1 MSKENTRNV
10 IILKNLPSNL
20 IAEAI
25 LVVKD
30 KKQVAEY
37 MKESEFG
44 ANKDVSNCKT
54 YNNGIIYGDIKTES
68 LKKIENVKKEDRKY
82 VIKEAET
89 VVSNYIK
96 RIEDNLA
103 DRKIDRLKKSYKKTK
118 KLNIFL
124 AMTTIISILLAIF
137 I

>member
-68 LKKIENVKKEDRKY
+68 LKKIENVKKEDRK
-82 VIKEAET
+82 
-89 VVSNYIK
+89 

-118 KLNIFL
+118 KLNVFL

>member
-44 ANKDVSNCKT
+44 VNKDVSNCKT
-54 YNNGIIYGDIKTES
+54 GNNGIIYGDMKTES

-82 VIKEAET
+82 VIKEAEI
-89 VVSNYIK
+89 VVSNYTK

-118 KLNIFL
+118 KLNVFL

>member
-25 LVVKD
+25 LVVED

-44 ANKDVSNCKT
+44 ANKDVSK
-54 YNNGIIYGDIKTES
+54 
-68 LKKIENVKKEDRKY
+68 KKIENVKKEDRKY
-82 VIKEAET
+82 VIKEAEI

-118 KLNIFL
+118 KLNVFL